1 MAVQIN
7 ILFQKQGLLEQRGNK
22 PPSISQI
29 QTRVLPSD
37 PQLLKCHPA
46 SVCISANLS
55 TATTTTVG
63 TKRPPE
69 ALIVPQSVIWFL
81 KNISLPALEGNIFK
95 TSLRLLGWTSVF
107 STTGLYCWISVFW
120 GFLVCFLFLCHKLL
134 HTLSRPPAK
143 PNETQ
148 TQPPRLRTT

>member
-1 MAVQIN
+1 M
-7 ILFQKQGLLEQRGNK
+7 QGLHERRGNK

-29 QTRVLPSD
+29 QARVFPSD

-55 TATTTTVG
+55 RATTTTVG

-69 ALIVPQSVIWFL
+69 ALILPRPTVCYLVFKKCIPACAWGKYFQ
-81 KNISLPALEGNIFK
+81 NILEASGMDKCFQHH
-95 TSLRLLGWTSVF
+95 RPLLQDF
-107 STTGLYCWISVFW
+107 CFW
-120 GFLVCFLFLCHKLL
+120 GVFGLFLGFFICHELL
-134 HTLSRPPAK
+134 HMLSGPPAK

-148 TQPPRLRTT
+148 TRPPRLRATS